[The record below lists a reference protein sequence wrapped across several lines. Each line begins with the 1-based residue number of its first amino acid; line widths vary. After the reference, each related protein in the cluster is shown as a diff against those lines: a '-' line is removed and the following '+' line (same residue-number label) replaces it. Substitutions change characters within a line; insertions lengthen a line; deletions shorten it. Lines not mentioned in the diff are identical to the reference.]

1 MTNRYTKIN
10 DYYIKDTKTGE
21 KLSQNKVIIRLNH
34 QDRIIHMKTK
44 LIENLVKT
52 LKKVESKLK

>member
-1 MTNRYTKIN
+1 MTKRYTKIN

-34 QDRIIHMKTK
+34 QDRIIHMKTE

>member
-1 MTNRYTKIN
+1 MTKRYTKIN

-34 QDRIIHMKTK
+34 QDRIIHMKRK